1 MPRLTPSTAFGPVE
15 AVVGWFVAL
24 VLSGVGAVT
33 VAAIAGYG
41 DKKSSE
47 IPIGVTLVG
56 IVVLW
61 CALMAVAIAIVR
73 WFGSG
78 SIRADLGFAVRPSD
92 VVLGGAV
99 GSLTQLVFI
108 PLLYR
113 VLDAVGLVSFDRVDD
128 AAKEL
133 TGKASGFTV
142 VLLVVAVTVGAPIVE
157 ELFYRGMVMRAFQA
171 RISDALAIVISAL
184 MFAIAHVQAVQFP
197 GLVLVGLVLG
207 YLSYR
212 TRRLGPSI
220 FAHAAFNLVT
230 VIDVLS

>member
-1 MPRLTPSTAFGPVE
+1 MTRLTPSTAFGPVE
-15 AVVGWFVAL
+15 AVVGWVVAL
-24 VLSGVGAVT
+24 GLSIVGAVT
-33 VAAIAGYG
+33 VATIAGYG

-61 CALMAVAIAIVR
+61 CALMAVMIAIVR

-99 GSLTQLVFI
+99 GAIAQLVFI

-113 VLDAVGLVSFDRVDD
+113 LLDAIGLVNFDQVDD

-142 VLLVVAVTVGAPIVE
+142 VLLVAAVTVGAPIVE
-157 ELFYRGMVMRAFQA
+157 ELFYRGLVLRAFQA
-171 RISDALAIVISAL
+171 RISDALAIVISAS
-184 MFAIAHVQAVQFP
+184 MFAFAHFQPVQFA
-197 GLVLVGLVLG
+197 GLLLVGVVFG

-230 VIDVLS
+230 VIDVLT